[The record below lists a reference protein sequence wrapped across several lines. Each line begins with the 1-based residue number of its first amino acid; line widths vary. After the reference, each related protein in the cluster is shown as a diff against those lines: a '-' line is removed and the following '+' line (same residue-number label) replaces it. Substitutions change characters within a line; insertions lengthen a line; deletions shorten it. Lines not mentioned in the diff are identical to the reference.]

1 MFADVQAVMDAAVR
15 RPDVDA
21 SRLGVLGGSYGG
33 YATLWVIA
41 HTDRYKVAVAERAV
55 SNLRA
60 RIWQPILPAKT
71 AWAAVTTRGAAP
83 WDPASSDVREIF
95 AADVRLQACTRP

>member
-1 MFADVQAVMDAAVR
+1 MDAAVR

-55 SNLRA
+55 SNL
-60 RIWQPILPAKT
+60 AK
-71 AWAAVTTRGAAP
+71 
-83 WDPASSDVREIF
+83 
-95 AADVRLQACTRP
+95 